1 MRRWFDASNA
11 GTGQFRV
18 GHSSRT
24 LDPKTV
30 TPVTSATAALY
41 AYTPWVLVGRG
52 GTWLVWNVTKK
63 YANHAIA
70 HGWMV
75 PSN

>member
-1 MRRWFDASNA
+1 M
-11 GTGQFRV
+11 
-18 GHSSRT
+18 
-24 LDPKTV
+24 
-30 TPVTSATAALY
+30 TSATAALY